1 MNHPNNLP
9 EKKTAVDM
17 TSMSAKIKEV
27 IYTTVPNSTVTLCLL
42 YMKNG
47 YVVIGKSACVDAS
60 KFNVAIGEKYAYEDA
75 LDNLWPLEGY
85 LMAERLTETK
95 DASQK

>member
-9 EKKTAVDM
+9 EKKTTVDI
-17 TSMSAKIKEV
+17 TGMSAKIKEIV
-27 IYTTVPNSTVTLCLL
+27 YTTVPDSTLTLCLL

-60 KFNVAIGEKYAYEDA
+60 KFNVHLGEKYAYEDA
-75 LDNLWPLEGY
+75 LNALWSLEGY
-85 LMAERLTETK
+85 LMAERLMESK
-95 DASQK
+95 DAS

>member
-9 EKKTAVDM
+9 EKKTVVDM
-17 TSMSAKIKEV
+17 TSLSAKIKEV
-27 IYTTVPNSTVTLCLL
+27 VYTTVPDSTLTLCLL

-60 KFNVAIGEKYAYEDA
+60 KFNTAIGEKYAYEDA
-75 LDNLWPLEGY
+75 LNNLWPLEGY
-85 LMAERLTETK
+85 LMAERLMESK
-95 DASQK
+95 DAG

>member
-9 EKKTAVDM
+9 EKKTVVDM
-17 TSMSAKIKEV
+17 TSLSARIKEV
-27 IYTTVPNSTVTLCLL
+27 VYTTVPNSTLTLCLL

-60 KFNVAIGEKYAYEDA
+60 KFNEALGEKYAYEDA
-75 LDNLWPLEGY
+75 LNNLWPLEVY
-85 LMAERLTETK
+85 LLDEKLMEDK
-95 DASQK
+95 NAS